1 MWHVAVWLFPWRS
14 YQCRCSMRS
23 RFYSLND
30 YIVDFN
36 IIWIFHESIS
46 ILESAAWFLPFGYA
60 KIIIPQCIFVLNK
73 HIINTR
79 VSKVKSSS
87 HHIEVM
93 CKYIWGCMHAVGWIR
108 SGWELFFITRNHRL
122 HKLLN
127 NLVLPRDVKLCRVLF
142 KLAEDFQKQ
151 HACY

>member
-1 MWHVAVWLFPWRS
+1 MHV
-14 YQCRCSMRS
+14 
-23 RFYSLND
+23 
-30 YIVDFN
+30 
-36 IIWIFHESIS
+36 
-46 ILESAAWFLPFGYA
+46 
-60 KIIIPQCIFVLNK
+60 
-73 HIINTR
+73 
-79 VSKVKSSS
+79 
-87 HHIEVM
+87 
-93 CKYIWGCMHAVGWIR
+93 VGWIR